1 MKKFWISLGILTAGL
16 LAAMVAGFCFG
27 SASIPLQE
35 LLEVLAGRGKPEYR
49 LILMQLRLPR
59 VLAGVLAGVGMSAA
73 GVLLQSV
80 TGNELASPNLIGIN
94 SGAGMAVILTLT
106 FLPTAGKLIPVAAF
120 VGAFGASLLILAVA
134 RWLSGSKTAI
144 ILIGIAMTTLLNA
157 VISFFSLLDE
167 DVLAQYNHFTIG
179 SLKAVRLSELLLPA
193 ILIAIG
199 FGTAMLLS
207 GRLKIMCLGD
217 SAAAA
222 LGIRVRR
229 LRLIALAC
237 AAACAASV
245 VSFAGLLGFVGLMV
259 PHIARRMVGQRPER
273 LLPAAGL
280 IGAILVLLADLLGRV
295 LAAPAELPVGI
306 LMALIGAPYF
316 LWMLFRRKGYAGI

>member
-27 SASIPLQE
+27 SAVIPLPE
-35 LLEVLAGRGKPEYR
+35 LVSALTGQGKSEYQV
-49 LILMQLRLPR
+49 ILMGLRLPR
-59 VLAGVLAGVGMSAA
+59 VLAGVLAGVGMSCA

-106 FLPTAGKLIPVAAF
+106 FVPAAGNLLPVAAF
-120 VGAFGASLLILAVA
+120 VGAFGAALLILAVA

-167 DVLAQYNHFTIG
+167 DILAQYNHFTIG
-179 SLKAVRLSELLLPA
+179 SLKAVRMAELPVPA
-193 ILIAIG
+193 LFIAVG
-199 FGTAMLLS
+199 LGTAMLLS

-222 LGIRVRR
+222 LGVRVRQ
-229 LRLIALAC
+229 LRLAALAC
-237 AAACAASV
+237 AAACAAAV
-245 VSFAGLLGFVGLMV
+245 VSFAGLLGFVGLIV

-280 IGAILVLLADLLGRV
+280 IGGILVLLADLLGRV

-316 LWMLFRRKGYAGI
+316 LWMLFRRRGYAGI

>member
-1 MKKFWISLGILTAGL
+1 MKKFWVTLVILILGL
-16 LAAMVAGFCFG
+16 LAAMTAGFCFG
-27 SASIPLQE
+27 SAAIPLPE
-35 LLEVLAGRGKPEYR
+35 LLRVLAGQGQSQYQV
-49 LILMQLRLPR
+49 ILLQLRLPR
-59 VLAGVLAGVGMSAA
+59 VLAGVLAGVGMAGA

-106 FLPTAGKLIPVAAF
+106 FVPAAGRFLPVAAF
-120 VGAFGASLLILAVA
+120 LGAFGAALLILAVA
-134 RWLSGSKTAI
+134 RWLSGSQTAI

-167 DVLAQYNHFTIG
+167 DILAQYNHFTIG
-179 SLKAVRLSELLLPA
+179 SLKAVRLSELGLPA
-193 ILIAIG
+193 LLIALG
-199 FGTAMLLS
+199 VGVSMLLS

-222 LGIRVRR
+222 LGVRVRR
-229 LRLIALAC
+229 LRLTALAC

-245 VSFAGLLGFVGLMV
+245 VSFAGLLGFVGLIV

-280 IGAILVLLADLLGRV
+280 IGGILVLLADLLGRV

-306 LMALIGAPYF
+306 LMALLGAPYF
-316 LWMLFRRKGYAGI
+316 LWMLFRRRGYAGI